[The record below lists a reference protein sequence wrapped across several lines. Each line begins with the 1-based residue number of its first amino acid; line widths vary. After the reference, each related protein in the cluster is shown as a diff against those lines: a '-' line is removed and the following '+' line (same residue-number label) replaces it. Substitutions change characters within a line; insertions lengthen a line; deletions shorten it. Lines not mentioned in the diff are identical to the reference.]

1 MLKKRT
7 IILSAMMKWVI
18 IGLILSIVGSTIWV
32 AFNPEIVIAELAREM
47 ANLDVPRDIST
58 LKRILIG
65 LLTVPAMA
73 VWLMILLNL
82 HRLFANFAREQVFQA
97 QTVAAVRRAG
107 FWLMVLMVVQF
118 LASVASSIVLTYDFP
133 AGQRMVAITLTSQ
146 HFILLSLGFVLL
158 LMGVAMD
165 EALRLDDENRQ
176 IV

>member
-7 IILSAMMKWVI
+7 IFLSAVMKWVI
-18 IGLILSIVGSTIWV
+18 VGLIGSIVAATIWV

-47 ANLDVPRDIST
+47 ASLDVPANIGMT
-58 LKRILIG
+58 KRAMIG

-82 HRLFANFAREQVFQA
+82 HRLFANFARERVFHQ

-107 FWLMVLMVVQF
+107 FWLMVLVVVQF
-118 LASVASSIVLTYDFP
+118 FASIASSLALTYDFGP
-133 AGQRMVAITLTSQ
+133 GERTLAITFTSQ
-146 HFILLSLGFVLL
+146 HFILLSIGFVLL

-165 EALRLDDENRQ
+165 EGLKLDDENRQ